1 MWRIL
6 RAVGKRVFKKIVEPI
21 DGGGTHEEESQV
33 KVRQACP
40 SEDQLYRIVY
50 ELELQCE
57 LPEESL
63 PTGPNSIP
71 EYRSVDTGKQRT
83 VEPPPPLRNE
93 LGDTGGNV
101 GGGLGRLYVFESPR
115 LLLLCHD
122 FETKDSIF
130 SEVHVPLEQSRL
142 CGTSMHSLALEVAG
156 EGSLTVGTIQQGL
169 VSVGAE
175 GSGKDGNITEDTLVC
190 MRGAIVSRQKSSSST
205 VPR

>member
-6 RAVGKRVFKKIVEPI
+6 RAVGKQLFKKITDPI
-21 DGGGTHEEESQV
+21 DRSGTHEEESQV
-33 KVRQACP
+33 KVRQTCP
-40 SEDQLYRIVY
+40 SKNQLYRVVY

-63 PTGPNSIP
+63 PTGPNPIP
-71 EYRSVDTGKQRT
+71 EYRSVDTGKQRA

-93 LGDTGGNV
+93 LGDSGWNIS
-101 GGGLGRLYVFESPR
+101 GGLGRLDVFESPC

-130 SEVHVPLEQSRL
+130 SEVHVPLEQARL

-156 EGSLTVGTIQQGL
+156 EGSLTIGTIQQGL

-175 GSGKDGNITEDTLVC
+175 RSGKDGNITEDALVC
-190 MRGAIVSRQKSSSST
+190 MRGE
-205 VPR
+205 